1 MLYGIQRNRI
11 FMQLKEEA
19 SNDTVS
25 AVKEKSLP
33 ADDMR
38 ESQQKDHDGEGGLS
52 VELEEKLEELYE
64 KGLQLEEEGQYE
76 GALQAW
82 QEGYEMI
89 PVSARSD
96 AEMTCQFLAAIGD
109 VYFLRKSMYQKA
121 YECFD
126 AARGYGGYGNPFIML
141 RLGECCLELGNE
153 KDAVEYLMRA
163 WMMEGS
169 EIFEP
174 DENGEDD
181 GSKYYEF
188 LRTHVDL
195 EKR

>member
-1 MLYGIQRNRI
+1 MSDREYN
-11 FMQLKEEA
+11 EE
-19 SNDTVS
+19 S
-25 AVKEKSLP
+25 
-33 ADDMR
+33 M
-38 ESQQKDHDGEGGLS
+38 G
-52 VELEEKLEELYE
+52 LEEKLEELYE
-64 KGLQLEEEGQYE
+64 KGLQFEEEGQYE
-76 GALQAW
+76 EALQAW

-96 AEMTCQFLAAIGD
+96 DEMTCRFLAALGD

-121 YECFD
+121 HECFD

-163 WMMEGS
+163 WMMEGG

-188 LRTHVDL
+188 LREHVDL
-195 EKR
+195 EKKRL